1 MPNRRPSKPVLV
13 VEDYPDAREMMELV
27 LRLAGFDVCSA
38 SDGLE
43 ALACLAEK
51 RPGLILLDLSMPR
64 MGGIEFG
71 RELRRHPDSAIARTP
86 VIVITAQSETAEASR
101 VTGAVEVLTK
111 PVSMDLIT
119 QIVATYIWK

>member
-1 MPNRRPSKPVLV
+1 LPNRRSSKPVLV

-64 MGGIEFG
+64 MDGIEFG
-71 RELRRHPDSAIARTP
+71 RELRRHPDPVIARTP
-86 VIVITAQSETAEASR
+86 IILMTALSETAEASR

-119 QIVATYIWK
+119 QMVASYSCR